1 MNTQTG
7 GQDIRNFVV
16 GERIRI
22 NFWVDRRESGWKY
35 GTVTGEPMNCYGV
48 IAQKV
53 RWDGPNSYESIMATS
68 LFESVQAEQ

>member
-35 GTVTGEPMNCYGV
+35 GTVTGEPVNCYGV

-68 LFESVQAEQ
+68 LFESVQEE